1 MKKFLVITVVCVLV
15 LSLFSCLSTPKPD
28 PVMSVQTTTED
39 ELDKVVVVDWTDR
52 ALGEVQAPTWLKNMR
67 RGNSDTFKEMW
78 GIESDRVVKISMA
91 TGKTEAIAQALSRAG
106 FAYTQAAELNQK
118 VIGRVGQGLDD
129 AGQLEAL
136 FVAASETKAEMTG
149 LREETGFYQK
159 VRTTKAGT
167 KEVSEEY
174 VYYTVYSMDKSTWD
188 ALVRK
193 YLMDLMGTEGLETET
208 QKKIGALFSEM
219 KEDADKKDAQKQAEE
234 EALYKAQL
242 ARLEAEK
249 AKANAEIAA
258 SNAEVAKANQA
269 TAEAGLKAKELDA
282 QEAQTKAAVEAATEL
297 ASFLL

>member
-39 ELDKVVVVDWTDR
+39 ELDKVVAVDWTDR

-118 VIGRVGQGLDD
+118 VIGRVGQGLND

-136 FVAASETKAEMTG
+136 FVAASETKADMTG

-208 QKKIGALFSEM
+208 QKKIGALFTEM

-242 ARLEAEK
+242 ARIDAEK
-249 AKANAEIAA
+249 AKANAEAAA